1 MSSIKDK
8 IIVLDT
14 IVNYV
19 RPTAESNYD
28 ITWTSTDPNTGIV
41 IGGYMKIGL
50 ADSFTSVRTDKAAGN
65 TYSVYPNPSR
75 GTVHLLSNGTNRNA
89 NFEVIDLTGKTV
101 QSGFV
106 KDKDNLLNTANLS
119 KGLYF
124 IKIYTNTTVESHK
137 LIIQK

>member
-1 MSSIKDK
+1 MDIQDK

-19 RPTAESNYD
+19 RPTATSNYD
-28 ITWTSTDPNTGIV
+28 ITWTSTDPAIGLV

-50 ADSFTSVRTDKAAGN
+50 ADSFTSVKTDKAAGN

-75 GTVHLLSNGTNRNA
+75 GMVHLLSNGTYKNA

-106 KDKDNLLNTANLS
+106 KDKDNLINTANLS

-124 IKIYTNTTVESHK
+124 IKIYTNTSVESHK

>member
-1 MSSIKDK
+1 MDIQDK

-28 ITWTSTDPNTGIV
+28 ITWTSTDPAIGLV

-50 ADSFTSVRTDKAAGN
+50 AESFTSIKTDKAAGN
-65 TYSVYPNPSR
+65 TYSVYPNPSK
-75 GTVHLLSNGTNRNA
+75 GSVHIRSNGTNKNA
-89 NFEVIDLTGKTV
+89 NFEVLDMTGKIV
-101 QSGFV
+101 QTGSV
-106 KDKDNLLNTANLS
+106 RDMDNLINTSNLA
-119 KGLYF
+119 KGMYF
-124 IKIYTNTTVESHK
+124 IKISTNTTVESHK